1 MPKKKQDDG
10 STELSAWRK
19 SHFDELETTLKV
31 LKSIRDSEALVPV
44 KCPKCKAMIEL
55 AIVSAKDKIEASKG
69 IGRLLSAMS
78 PDKIAVTASEEKDSA
93 SVSRRNIPT
102 LSPALKARLA
112 SVLTHA
118 PK

>member
-1 MPKKKQDDG
+1 VKKK
-10 STELSAWRK
+10 
-19 SHFDELETTLKV
+19 DELGLTEWRLTHFAELENTLKV
-31 LKSIRDSEALVPV
+31 LVSIRDNPE
-44 KCPKCKAMIEL
+44 
-55 AIVSAKDKIEASKG
+55 AKDKDRIEASKG
-69 IGRLLSAMS
+69 VGRLLSAMS
-78 PDKIAVTASEEKDSA
+78 PEKVAVTASEEKDSA

>member
-1 MPKKKQDDG
+1 MPKKKPEDPG
-10 STELSAWRK
+10 LTAWRR
-19 SHFDELETTLKV
+19 SHFSELETTLSV
-31 LKSIRDSEALVPV
+31 LKGIRDDPDASN
-44 KCPKCKAMIEL
+44 
-55 AIVSAKDKIEASKG
+55 KDRIEASKSV
-69 IGRLLSAMS
+69 GRLLSALS
-78 PDKIAVTASEEKDSA
+78 PEKVAVTASEEKDSA

>member
-1 MPKKKQDDG
+1 MPKKK
-10 STELSAWRK
+10 
-19 SHFDELETTLKV
+19 DELGLTEWRLTHFAELEATLSV
-31 LKSIRDSEALVPV
+31 LKSIRDNPE
-44 KCPKCKAMIEL
+44 
-55 AIVSAKDKIEASKG
+55 AKDKDRTEACKG

-78 PDKIAVTASEEKDSA
+78 PEKVAVTASEEKDSA

-112 SVLTHA
+112 SVLNNA

>member
-1 MPKKKQDDG
+1 MPKKKPEDPG
-10 STELSAWRK
+10 LTAWRA
-19 SHFDELETTLKV
+19 SHFAELEATLRV
-31 LKSIRDSEALVPV
+31 LVSIRDNPD
-44 KCPKCKAMIEL
+44 
-55 AIVSAKDKIEASKG
+55 AKDKDRTEACKG

-78 PDKIAVTASEEKDSA
+78 PEKVAVTASEEKDSA